1 VSIHPDDDFNLRAA
15 LASELSDVLPDD
27 QLAGAIIARHRAGRR
42 RRVAGAVGLAIVFV
56 GVGVSL
62 GLSKVPGSW
71 APGNTV
77 RAGHVP
83 LRLAPY
89 TLELPGQYHAVAAG
103 AAPCGPGN
111 GGSHPAPAPPGNTA
125 PTGNAAPTANKAG
138 NPAEP
143 AAMAAAVGSGACLVM
158 LLTSPFVPSMRG
170 DPNLPRDARPVALGH
185 YRAWLSPHGY
195 WQPGGTTVV
204 IERAEPG
211 GRFQDLVITSA
222 GLSQPATVSLVSA
235 GLS

>member
-1 VSIHPDDDFNLRAA
+1 MSIHPDDDFNLRAA

-42 RRVAGAVGLAIVFV
+42 RRVAGAVSLAIVFA

-62 GLSKVPGSW
+62 GLTR
-71 APGNTV
+71 APGTS
-77 RAGHVP
+77 RPGHVP

-89 TLELPGQYHAVAAG
+89 TLELPGQYHLVAVSS
-103 AAPCGPGN
+103 APCGPGN
-111 GGSHPAPAPPGNTA
+111 GGIHPGPA
-125 PTGNAAPTANKAG
+125 PTGNPAADPG
-138 NPAEP
+138 
-143 AAMAAAVGSGACLVM
+143 AMAAAVESGACLVM
-158 LLTSPFVPSMRG
+158 LLTSPFISGMRG

-185 YRAWLSPHGY
+185 YHAWLVPHGY
-195 WQPGGTTVV
+195 WRPGGATVV

-211 GRFQDLVITSA
+211 GRLQDLVITSV
-222 GLSQPATVSLVSA
+222 GLSPSAMVSLVSA

>member
-1 VSIHPDDDFNLRAA
+1 VSIHPDDDFNLREA

-42 RRVAGAVGLAIVFV
+42 RRVAGAVGLVIV

-62 GLSKVPGSW
+62 GLTRAPGSW
-71 APGNTV
+71 VPGNTV
-77 RAGHVP
+77 LPGHTT

-89 TLELPGQYHAVAAG
+89 TLEVPDQYHAVAVSS
-103 AAPCGPGN
+103 APCGPGN
-111 GGSHPAPAPPGNTA
+111 GGNHPGPAPTE
-125 PTGNAAPTANKAG
+125 
-138 NPAEP
+138 NPAAERG
-143 AAMAAAVGSGACLVM
+143 AMAAAVESGACLVM
-158 LLTSPFVPSMRG
+158 LLTSPFISSSRV
-170 DPNLPRDARPVALGH
+170 DPNLPRDARPLTLGH
-185 YRAWLSPHGY
+185 YHGWLIPNGY

-211 GRFQDLVITSA
+211 GRLQDLVITSA
-222 GLSQPATVSLVSA
+222 GLSPPAMVSLVSA

>member
-1 VSIHPDDDFNLRAA
+1 MSIHPDDDFNLRAA

-27 QLAGAIIARHRAGRR
+27 QLAAVIIARHRAGRR
-42 RRVAGAVGLAIVFV
+42 RRVAGAVSLVMVVA

-62 GLSKVPGSW
+62 GLTKVPGTSR
-71 APGNTV
+71 P
-77 RAGHVP
+77 GHVP

-89 TLELPGQYHAVAAG
+89 TLQLPGQYHAVAAG
-103 AAPCGPGN
+103 SAPCGPGT
-111 GGSHPAPAPPGNTA
+111 GGTHPGPAPAGNS
-125 PTGNAAPTANKAG
+125 AG
-138 NPAEP
+138 NLAGKPAAEP
-143 AAMAAAVGSGACLVM
+143 EAMAAAVGSGACLVM
-158 LLTSPFVPSMRG
+158 LLTSPFISSGRG

-185 YRAWLSPHGY
+185 YRGWLIPHGH
-195 WQPGGTTVV
+195 WQPGGATVV

-222 GLSQPATVSLVSA
+222 GLSPPAMVSLVST

>member
-27 QLAGAIIARHRAGRR
+27 QLAGVIIARHRAGRR
-42 RRVAGAVGLAIVFV
+42 RRVAGAVGLVIVA

-62 GLSKVPGSW
+62 GLTAVPG
-71 APGNTV
+71 AP
-77 RAGHVP
+77 RPGHVP

-103 AAPCGPGN
+103 SAPCGPGT
-111 GGSHPAPAPPGNTA
+111 GGTHPGTGGTHPGSA
-125 PTGNAAPTANKAG
+125 STGNPVG
-138 NPAEP
+138 DP

-158 LLTSPFVPSMRG
+158 LLTSPFISSGRG

-185 YRAWLSPHGY
+185 YRGWLIPHGY
-195 WQPGGTTVV
+195 WQAVGATVV

-222 GLSQPATVSLVSA
+222 GLSPPAMVSLVSA

>member
-42 RRVAGAVGLAIVFV
+42 RRVAGVVGLAIAFA

-62 GLSKVPGSW
+62 GLSGVSGSW
-71 APGNTV
+71 VHGNTV
-77 RAGHVP
+77 RPGHVP

-89 TLELPGQYHAVAAG
+89 MLELPGQYRSVAVG
-103 AAPCGPGN
+103 SAPCGPGN
-111 GGSHPAPAPPGNTA
+111 
-125 PTGNAAPTANKAG
+125 
-138 NPAEP
+138 PAEP
-143 AAMAAAVGSGACLVM
+143 GAMAAAVGSGACLVM
-158 LLTSPFVPSMRG
+158 LLTSPFISSTRG

-185 YRAWLSPHGY
+185 YRGWLIPHGY

-204 IERAEPG
+204 IEQAEPG
-211 GRFQDLVITSA
+211 GRRQDLVITSA
-222 GLSQPATVSLVSA
+222 GLSPPAMVSLVSA

>member
-1 VSIHPDDDFNLRAA
+1 VSSCLPKKRRFAVSIQPDDDFNLRAA

-62 GLSKVPGSW
+62 GLTR
-71 APGNTV
+71 APGTS
-77 RAGHVP
+77 RPGHAP

-89 TLELPGQYHAVAAG
+89 TLELPSQYRSVAVSS
-103 AAPCGPGN
+103 APCGPGK
-111 GGSHPAPAPPGNTA
+111 PATEPG
-125 PTGNAAPTANKAG
+125 
-138 NPAEP
+138 
-143 AAMAAAVGSGACLVM
+143 AMAAAVASGACLVM
-158 LLTSPFVPSMRG
+158 LLTSPFPSGMRG
-170 DPNLPRDARPVALGH
+170 DPNLPRDARPLTLGH
-185 YRAWLSPHGY
+185 YHAWLIPHGY
-195 WQPGGTTVV
+195 WRPGGTTVV

-211 GRFQDLVITSA
+211 GRRQDLVITSA
-222 GLSQPATVSLVSA
+222 GLSPPAMVSLVSA